1 MAKLIPLSIVIA
13 SILVPMLL
21 AGRAKPSA
29 KLRLTLILVLV
40 YLFIWT
46 RLVLRVY
53 PTYVPLD

>member
-1 MAKLIPLSIVIA
+1 MAKLIPLSIIIAFIVI
-13 SILVPMLL
+13 PMLL
-21 AGRAKPSA
+21 ASGAKQNA

-53 PTYVPLD
+53 PSYVPLD